1 MKGWNNMFFY
11 KFARIIVKIIFTPL
25 FRIETIGLENIPKE
39 GGIVLCS
46 NHINNLDPPVVGIT
60 IKRPVIFMAKEE
72 LFTIPVLN
80 KIIRLCHAF
89 PVKRGK
95 ADREALRKGLETL
108 REGKVL
114 GIFPEGTRSKTG
126 ELGKGM
132 SGVGFFALKTNASVI
147 PCGIIGTYKPF
158 RKTKVVYGK
167 PIPFEELRNKKASA
181 EEATQLIM
189 THIKEILLQ
198 YK

>member
-11 KFARIIVKIIFTPL
+11 KFARIIVKIILTPL

-60 IKRPVIFMAKEE
+60 MKRPVIFMAKEE
-72 LFTIPVLN
+72 LFNIPVLN

-114 GIFPEGTRSKTG
+114 GVFPEGTRRKTG

-132 SGVGFFALKTNASVI
+132 SGVGFFALKSDAYVI
-147 PCGIIGTYKPF
+147 PCAIIGTYKPF
-158 RKTKVVYGK
+158 RKTKIVYGK
-167 PIPFEELRNKKASA
+167 PIPFDELRNKKTSA
-181 EEATQLIM
+181 EEATELIM